1 MDVNQAAIVAA
12 LRAAGVAVFDC
23 SALGGG
29 FPDLACYSRVGGGR
43 LALLEVKRPGPRSAQ
58 ALTPAETRFA
68 AVFPVAIV
76 TTPAE
81 ALVAVGVTSLER
93 IASCR

>member
-1 MDVNQAAIVAA
+1 MDVNQAEIVAA

-29 FPDLACYSRVGGGR
+29 FPDLLALHRTR
-43 LALLEVKRPGPRSAQ
+43 LTLLEVKRPGPPSAQ
-58 ALTPAETRFA
+58 QLTPAETRFA
-68 AVFPVAIV
+68 TIFPVVVV

-81 ALVAVGVTSLER
+81 ALEAVGFQLDER
-93 IASCR
+93 TAPCL